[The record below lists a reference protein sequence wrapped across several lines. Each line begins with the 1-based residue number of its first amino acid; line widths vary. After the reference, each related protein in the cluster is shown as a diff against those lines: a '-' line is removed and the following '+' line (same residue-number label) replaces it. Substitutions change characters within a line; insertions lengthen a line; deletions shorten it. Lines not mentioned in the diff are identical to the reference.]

1 MPTDRVRTIGGIPMT
16 NLFYLIAVSGGII
29 AYKSWIG
36 LRTES
41 YNQRN
46 RNMNLYSFFVGLVLM
61 AVFGYITFY
70 IDCWMHGIIE

>member
-1 MPTDRVRTIGGIPMT
+1 MPAGRVRVIGGVSMS

-46 RNMNLYSFFVGLVLM
+46 RNMNLYSFFVGLVIM
-61 AVFGYITFY
+61 AVFGFITFY
-70 IDCWMHGIIE
+70 IDFWLHGIID